1 MNIIGSKIT
10 LGQSRQSVVL
20 FLFQTKLSQKKLEME
35 KKEPEVTSSESGEF
49 NLAYQV
55 SESDPEWPSFKEKLA
70 RFNSRFASADND
82 KTQQASDHP
91 SSDEKAA
98 SPSTST
104 SSGLKSSVAE
114 LASPNQSMAST
125 PTIPSSPG
133 SD

>member
-20 FLFQTKLSQKKLEME
+20 LLFQTKLSQKRLEME

-70 RFNSRFASADND
+70 RFNSRFASADNY

-91 SSDEKAA
+91 STDAKAA
-98 SPSTST
+98 SPST